1 MIGYFATASSVISA
15 CFIDSEIFFPEN
27 INQADNDEV
36 RLFNGSLYE
45 DGLLT

>member
-1 MIGYFATASSVISA
+1 MISYFATASSVISA

-27 INQADNDEV
+27 INQTDNDEV
-36 RLFNGSLYE
+36 KLFNGSLYE